1 MRTRNAFT
9 LVELLVVIAIIIVLA
24 GIIWAVLGPARERAR
39 QMICVSHLHQIGLA
53 ASIYRQDYNGMDP
66 SVGIAMG
73 DAQLGLPAN
82 ISGFTV
88 FLNSYVK
95 DKRLLFCPNAPPD
108 PTAVSNYGWPG
119 FFDEMD
125 PNIPSYAQVRNVVAK
140 RGDNFVIVTDVNH
153 NNEWDMWNKP
163 KWDLK
168 RVIFLRLNG
177 QVVSKLVPVSD
188 RVSDD
193 W

>member
-1 MRTRNAFT
+1 
-9 LVELLVVIAIIIVLA
+9 
-24 GIIWAVLGPARERAR
+24 
-39 QMICVSHLHQIGLA
+39 
-53 ASIYRQDYNGMDP
+53 
-66 SVGIAMG
+66 
-73 DAQLGLPAN
+73 
-82 ISGFTV
+82 
-88 FLNSYVK
+88 
-95 DKRLLFCPNAPPD
+95 
-108 PTAVSNYGWPG
+108 
-119 FFDEMD
+119 MD